1 MRMSWVRRGRF
12 VREGRGNE
20 WDAFSRKILIDL
32 DLTVIFYV

>member
-1 MRMSWVRRGRF
+1 MSWGRKGRF

-20 WDAFSRKILIDL
+20 WDAFRGKFLIDL